1 MIRGAIKLLAFILA
15 LSLLILSGVP
25 FLVFPLVFVALVPLI
40 WLWESSSSSGRAFL
54 WAFSAGVVFYL
65 FHLHWIPNMITD
77 VPVPRWLLW
86 LGMSLLVLYQALWWG
101 LAGMAT
107 RWMRRVPAWVMAPGF
122 AACWTLLEYVRCHMG
137 DLSFTWATLWAPG
150 LGDTPLMSSAGLW
163 GPFGISLA
171 IALVNALGYR
181 AARDRKWLALAWAA
195 GFVALI
201 HLAGFLPNGTHRVGT
216 LRVAIIQPN
225 ILLEG
230 WAGVE
235 EAYKALAEHAVGK
248 GVQLVILP
256 ESAFPGPLRYSA
268 RAQKLTLFIAREVDA
283 PMVMASWD
291 REEKRY
297 YNTVFLVNKDGKPTD
312 RYDKVLLVPFGE
324 HYPFQE
330 RLPESFLKKVD
341 IGVGDYSRGS
351 RVRPLCMD
359 SLLLGPYICYE
370 SLFPDIARAQV
381 LSGAQVLL
389 NLTND
394 GWFGTSL
401 GPTEH
406 FQLGRFRAPETGRFL
421 LRAGKTGISAIVDE
435 KGRLVQEIGLFEKGL
450 MIRDVPLISGLTPYA
465 ILGDWPAI
473 LSALILAL
481 ALGYTVLAQKNNK
494 RGDR

>member
-1 MIRGAIKLLAFILA
+1 MRLLAFLVGLA
-15 LSLLILSGVP
+15 LLIFSGVP
-25 FLVFPLVFVALVPLI
+25 FLIFPLVFVALLPLL
-40 WLWESSSSSGRAFL
+40 WLWESSSGSGRAFL
-54 WAFSAGVVFYL
+54 WAFSAGLVFYL

-86 LGMSLLVLYQALWWG
+86 LGMALLVIYQALWWG
-101 LAGMAT
+101 MAGMLA

-122 AACWTLLEYVRCHMG
+122 AACWTLLEYLRCHMG
-137 DLSFTWATLWAPG
+137 DLSFTWAPLWAPA
-150 LGDTPLMSSAGLW
+150 LGDLPLMSTAALW

-171 IALVNALGYR
+171 IATVNALAYR
-181 AARDRKWLALAWAA
+181 AVRDKKWPALGWSA
-195 GFVALI
+195 GLI
-201 HLAGFLPNGTHRVGT
+201 VLVHLAGFLPNGTRRVGT

-230 WAGVE
+230 WAEVR
-235 EAYKALAEHAVGK
+235 EAYMALAEHTAGH

-256 ESAFPGPLRYSA
+256 ESAFPGPMRYSG
-268 RAQKLTLFIAREVDA
+268 RAQELVVLVAKEADA
-283 PMVMASWD
+283 PVVMASWD
-291 REEKRY
+291 KEGKKY
-297 YNTVFLVNKDGKPTD
+297 YNTVFLVGKNGKPMD
-312 RYDKVLLVPFGE
+312 RYDKILLVPFGE

-330 RLPESFLKKVD
+330 HLPEPLRKVD

-351 RVRPLCMD
+351 RVKPLSMD
-359 SLLLGPYICYE
+359 SILLGPYVCYE
-370 SLFPDIARAQV
+370 SLFPDIARAQA

-406 FQLGRFRAPETGRFL
+406 FQLGRFRASETGRFL
-421 LRAGKTGISAIVDE
+421 LRAGKTGVSAIVDE
-435 KGRLVQEIGLFEKGL
+435 KGRLVQEIGLFEKGI

-465 ILGDWPAI
+465 ILGDWPAMF
-473 LSALILAL
+473 SALIMAL
-481 ALGYTVLAQKNNK
+481 ALGYTLLAQRKRK